1 MMEALSPMG
10 ETVMETSSVLPS
22 PQSSN
27 LMLGVGEESMETMTM
42 SPKAPETQETN
53 NERLQQIP
61 APVLS
66 TDGTLHSLNTP
77 FAGSLSNL
85 MLPGIPNA
93 AAATTSFFLNA
104 TSPTTVAAPFL
115 LNQSSLTTATA
126 GAPQFLMNGS
136 PGVHPNTTFLLN
148 TNPGNSN
155 MQTFLLN
162 PNMAAQGTP
171 LMVQTPQTNTAFLV
185 NPGVL
190 NTSANTLLL
199 THPGL
204 AGSNGALM
212 LAANQGAAALPQV
225 QPQLQ
230 QQVQP
235 QFQQQV
241 QPLLQAQVQQQV
253 QPAMTPALVE
263 NTMDASSSEV
273 QAQQQTAASDTS
285 STLQLQT
292 LQLPI
297 GTLPG
302 ALIQTDGAQNVIL
315 QPRMDPAESDT
326 SSISELSQGVVE
338 ENSITENIREN
349 KDSKYMFLSCFY
361 FVFVLFDS
369 VLTFLSIQLYPY

>member
-241 QPLLQAQVQQQV
+241 QP
-253 QPAMTPALVE
+253 AMTPALVE